1 MTEPDDDLLADDP
14 DHPISSL
21 ETIDVYAVNQGGGA
35 TLAIVIASPLRADA
49 RSQERLLAKLEAY
62 LGFINGEEF
71 AVEAGP
77 PSPETTE
84 IVVSLHRRSDRE
96 IRELLARC
104 VPWVE
109 ENNARLVIEKA

>member
-1 MTEPDDDLLADDP
+1 
-14 DHPISSL
+14 
-21 ETIDVYAVNQGGGA
+21 
-35 TLAIVIASPLRADA
+35 
-49 RSQERLLAKLEAY
+49 
-62 LGFINGEEF
+62 
-71 AVEAGP
+71 VEAGP